1 MKKVI
6 ALILAAVMIC
16 GMTACGGETVSNGEK
31 KVSVNTV
38 EELEGIVE
46 KDVTDTVDGLRA
58 EYDQLAAEIDTY
70 DKYVENIGR
79 VNEFYTRI
87 SEENRAICIR
97 MREYS
102 ITYTELVLKS
112 GDSNSD
118 KYDAIG
124 DLYDCIYDD
133 ACGDIYD
140 GIYDDLMGDMYDA
153 IYDGVVSDGYNH
165 APYKEWSDMSSDAYE
180 IWSDSLSDIYDEWSD
195 ALSDIYDFWSDVSG
209 DLWDGD
215 TDKVNEEITK
225 FRADI
230 DKLKAEK

>member
-6 ALILAAVMIC
+6 VFVLAAVMLC
-16 GMTACGGETVSNGEK
+16 SLAACGGETVSTGEE
-31 KVSVNTV
+31 KVSVNTI
-38 EELEGIVE
+38 EELEEIVQ
-46 KDVTDTVDGLRA
+46 KDITDTVDGLRA
-58 EYDQLAAEIDTY
+58 EYDQLTAEIDTY
-70 DKYVENIGR
+70 DKYVKNTAK
-79 VNEFYTRI
+79 VNDFYNKI
-87 SEENRAICIR
+87 KEENRAICIR

-112 GDSNSD
+112 GGSNSD

-140 GIYDDLMGDMYDA
+140 GIYDNLMGDMYDE
-153 IYDGVVSDGYNH
+153 IYDGVVSEGYDH
-165 APYKEWSDMSSDAYE
+165 ASYEEWSDMSSDAYD
-180 IWSDSLSDIYDEWSD
+180 IWSDNLSDIYDEWSD

-209 DLWDGD
+209 DLYDGD

-225 FRADI
+225 FREDI
-230 DKLKAEK
+230 DKLKEDK

>member
-6 ALILAAVMIC
+6 VFVLAAVMLC
-16 GMTACGGETVSNGEK
+16 SLAACGGETVSTGEK
-31 KVSVNTV
+31 KVSVNTI
-38 EELEGIVE
+38 EELEEIVQ
-46 KDVTDTVDGLRA
+46 KDVADTVDGLRA
-58 EYDQLAAEIDTY
+58 EYDQLTAEIDTY
-70 DKYVENIGR
+70 DKYVKNTAK
-79 VNEFYTRI
+79 VNEFYNRI
-87 SEENRAICIR
+87 NEENRAICIR

-112 GDSNSD
+112 AGSNSD

-153 IYDGVVSDGYNH
+153 IYDGVVEDGYDY
-165 APYKEWSDMSSDAYE
+165 APYKEWSDTSSEAYK

-195 ALSDIYDFWSDVSG
+195 ALSDIYDFWSDVSS
-209 DLWDGD
+209 DLLDGD

-225 FRADI
+225 FREDI
-230 DKLKAEK
+230 DKLKEEK

>member
-6 ALILAAVMIC
+6 VFVLAAVMLC
-16 GMTACGGETVSNGEK
+16 SLAACGGETVSKGEE
-31 KVSVNTV
+31 KVTVNTI
-38 EELEGIVE
+38 EELEEIVQ
-46 KDVTDTVDGLRA
+46 KDVTDTVEGLRG
-58 EYDQLAAEIDTY
+58 EYDQLTTEIDTY
-70 DKYVENIGR
+70 DKYVKSTAK
-79 VNEFYTRI
+79 VNEFYNRI
-87 SEENRAICIR
+87 CEENRAICIR

-102 ITYTELVLKS
+102 ITYAELVLKS
-112 GDSNSD
+112 GGSNSD
-118 KYDAIG
+118 KYDTIG

-153 IYDGVVSDGYNH
+153 FYDGVISDGYDYTSYN
-165 APYKEWSDMSSDAYE
+165 EWSDMLSDEYD

-209 DLWDGD
+209 DMLDGD

-225 FRADI
+225 FREDI
-230 DKLKAEK
+230 DKLKEDK

>member
-6 ALILAAVMIC
+6 VFVLAAVMLFSL
-16 GMTACGGETVSNGEK
+16 ASCGGETVSNGEK
-31 KVSVNTV
+31 KVSVNTI
-38 EELEGIVE
+38 EELEETVE

-58 EYDQLAAEIDTY
+58 EYDQLIAEIDTY
-70 DKYVENIGR
+70 DKYVENIAK
-79 VNEFYTRI
+79 VNEFYDRI
-87 SEENRAICIR
+87 NEENRAISIR

-112 GDSNSD
+112 GSSNSD
-118 KYDAIG
+118 KYDAIE

-153 IYDGVVSDGYNH
+153 IYDGVVEGGYDY
-165 APYKEWSDMSSDAYE
+165 APYKEWSDTSSEAYK

-225 FRADI
+225 FREDI
-230 DKLKAEK
+230 DKLKEEK

>member
-1 MKKVI
+1 MKKIIAFLLTAVI
-6 ALILAAVMIC
+6 IC
-16 GMTACGGETVSNGEK
+16 SLTACGGETVSNGEK
-31 KVSVNTV
+31 EVSVSTV

-46 KDVTDTVDGLRA
+46 KDVTDTLDGLRA
-58 EYDQLAAEIDTY
+58 EYEQLTAEIDTY
-70 DKYVENIGR
+70 DKYVENIEK
-79 VNEFYTRI
+79 VNEFYNRI
-87 SEENRAICIR
+87 CEENRAICIR

-124 DLYDCIYDD
+124 GLYDCIYDD

-140 GIYDDLMGDMYDA
+140 GIYDDLMGDMFDA
-153 IYDGVVSDGYNH
+153 FYDGVISDGYDYASYN
-165 APYKEWSDMSSDAYE
+165 EWSEMISDAYD

-195 ALSDIYDFWSDVSG
+195 ALSDIYGFWSDVSG

-215 TDKVNEEITK
+215 ADKVDEEITE
-225 FRADI
+225 FREDI
-230 DKLKAEK
+230 DKLKEEK

>member
-6 ALILAAVMIC
+6 AFIVTAAMIC
-16 GMTACGGETVSNGEK
+16 SLAACGGVTVSNGEK
-31 KVSVNTV
+31 KISVNTI
-38 EELEGIVE
+38 EELEEIVE

-58 EYDQLAAEIDTY
+58 EYEQLTAEIDTY
-70 DKYVENIGR
+70 DKYVDNIDK

-87 SEENRAICIR
+87 NEENRAICIR

-112 GDSNSD
+112 GGSNSD

-140 GIYDDLMGDMYDA
+140 GIYDNLMGDMYDT
-153 IYDGVVSDGYNH
+153 IYDGVVSDGYDH
-165 APYKEWSDMSSDAYE
+165 VSYKEWSDMLSDAYKMG
-180 IWSDSLSDIYDEWSD
+180 SDSLSDIYGEWSD
-195 ALSDIYDFWSDVSG
+195 ALSDIYGFWADVSG
-209 DLWDGD
+209 DLWNDD

-225 FRADI
+225 FMEDI
-230 DKLKAEK
+230 GKLKEEK